1 MPVQDDGQVV
11 TVLSI
16 VVPSYNSADYLHHC
30 LDSMLP
36 VPADVEVIVVN
47 DGSTDDTAAIAE
59 SYAVRYPGRFVVV
72 NKPNGGHGSGINTG
86 LRQAR
91 GQYLK
96 VVDSDDWLAPEPFQ
110 VLVSA
115 LRRLVADGS
124 RTDLVVTNFVY
135 DKQGKRRKHVMR
147 YGNVFPV
154 GQTVTWD
161 QTRRFRSSQYLLM
174 HALTYRTG
182 VLREFGIDL
191 PEHTF
196 YVDNLFA
203 YGPLA
208 LTRTVHYLDVDLY
221 HYYIGRPGQSVNEA
235 VMIKRADQQL
245 KVNRLMIGHLP
256 SRDVP
261 LPGRLRAY
269 LESYLG
275 VVTAVSS
282 IICIRTGKR
291 EYLAQKS
298 ALWREIRETDRVT
311 WRRLRRTP
319 LGRVVNLHGRIGRR
333 MTLMLYRIA
342 RRFFGF
348 N

>member
-1 MPVQDDGQVV
+1 
-11 TVLSI
+11 
-16 VVPSYNSADYLHHC
+16 
-30 LDSMLP
+30 
-36 VPADVEVIVVN
+36 
-47 DGSTDDTAAIAE
+47 
-59 SYAVRYPGRFVVV
+59 
-72 NKPNGGHGSGINTG
+72 
-86 LRQAR
+86 
-91 GQYLK
+91 
-96 VVDSDDWLAPEPFQ
+96 
-110 VLVSA
+110 
-115 LRRLVADGS
+115 
-124 RTDLVVTNFVY
+124 
-135 DKQGKRRKHVMR
+135 
-147 YGNVFPV
+147 
-154 GQTVTWD
+154 
-161 QTRRFRSSQYLLM
+161 M

-235 VMIKRADQQL
+235 IMIKRADQQL

>member
-1 MPVQDDGQVV
+1 MPVQDDGQVM

-91 GQYLK
+91 GQYFK